1 MQPFGRYLHAVVFC
15 LFIKL
20 LIKPSSLGGYTQAAV
35 GLPFDLTYRY
45 RLTLVIDAFAPP
57 TLSLISTLRFLWRPV
72 ATTKLTI
79 RGSLLSFVALL
90 IRSPSHNVRC
100 RR

>member
-57 TLSLISTLRFLWRPV
+57 TLSLILTLRSLWRPF

-79 RGSLLSFVALL
+79 RGLTAL
-90 IRSPSHNVRC
+90 VRC
-100 RR
+100 SPHPFA